1 MSNPTLQ
8 ANFSANTAGFT
19 QGVSVLRQKL
29 TELNTQMEHNK
40 QEIKTA
46 NTEIKNYRR
55 ELEQLKASTNNGAA
69 ATAEQSRRMQELRD
83 GIATATARLG
93 TLRTAEQDLRREIN
107 STNGELRNQRTA
119 VEEVQQSAATMGD
132 VLKASLYSSAIQTAV
147 GKLTSSLK
155 SAAEYCYNVGSSFEA
170 AMSQVEAISGATGE
184 ELDKLTEKA
193 KQLGA
198 TTRFSATEAAQAMNY
213 MAMAG
218 WDAQQM
224 LDGIDGVLSLAAA
237 SGGDL
242 AETADIVTD
251 AITAFGLKAEDVG
264 HFSDVLA
271 AASANANTNVSMM
284 GETFKYC
291 APIAGALGFSIED
304 VSEAIG
310 LMANSGIKSTMAGTA
325 LRMMFTKL
333 SEGITVVGKNLGE
346 VEIQTSNADGSMR
359 SLKEILTDLRAAF
372 EQLEP
377 AERASQAQ
385 AIVGQNAYTGF
396 LSLMNA
402 GADDVDKLR
411 TAIEGC
417 TGASADMAE
426 TMTQNTAGAVTI
438 MKSAMESLGIA
449 VYEKFGEKIK
459 GSVEGVTDIFTD
471 LTERIESGD
480 LDEVFERVA
489 QSLGNAAEQLI
500 RFTSESLPGFI
511 EGVANVISFLVDFR
525 EEIGAV
531 VTAYTTFKTLMAG
544 QKIFTAAAGSVK
556 ALISMF
562 KGLTVA
568 TEAQTTAQA
577 ANNAVMAAN
586 PFGVVAVAV
595 AALVG
600 GVVALTSAMDD
611 CNERMVN
618 LTDRSKELTQS
629 SEDYQSKSKGL
640 ADVKVRYEQIKN
652 STDDAAIKE
661 EELKTLQEEL
671 NSQFGTMAGSIDLV
685 ADSYQN
691 VIDKM
696 QGVIDKANEMSE
708 TDAKLA
714 YYTELDAEKESTAI
728 SLDSIPYW
736 QTGGETAIANA
747 YFSEIARQAG
757 ASGYYSAS
765 GGNMYFSGSYD
776 ERLATLNDLKRK
788 MTDKYAETG
797 IGSFRDIADRLGAQ
811 ITNLEDSK
819 AQLEAATEAWN
830 SYQKQFT
837 PGAWMISEYGSKG
850 TSGAT
855 PETDTPGSTAT
866 QPSPSPDG
874 VDWNDFDSIK
884 KYYKYKLD
892 TEQIDE
898 ETYWNRLKYY
908 GFSLLDVNTDEW
920 RSLAAEIYKGEKAM
934 NSSGGTSGSTKTPEE
949 LSEEEYTAQQKELKF
964 NMDMGYISEEE
975 YYSKLE
981 QLRDK
986 YLKSG
991 SEKWRSATLDIH
1003 KYQLKSTEKTLDKIK
1018 DEYNAAVAA
1027 IDEEIK
1033 QRERDREDEDL
1044 QKQIDEVDKQLQY
1057 GRLDDFSKQQ
1067 LQQKKDEL
1075 LQEKEDIE
1083 WERGMEARK
1092 EGLDTVYT
1100 MARDAYEAGS
1110 ADLEKALQTA
1120 SLVFQAIGNGAEQS
1134 ASTVNTVTNNNLSF
1148 ALSAVSQTADQIAA
1162 AVVKAITSSI

>member
-55 ELEQLKASTNNGAA
+55 ELEQLKASTNNGTA

-107 STNGELRNQRTA
+107 STNAEMRNQRTA

-359 SLKEILTDLRAAF
+359 SLKEILTDLRTAF

-411 TAIEGC
+411 TAIENC
-417 TGASADMAE
+417 DNSSAKMAD
-426 TMTQNTAGAVTI
+426 TMTNNTAGAVTI
-438 MKSAMESLGIA
+438 MKSAMESAGIA

-459 GSVEGVTDIFTD
+459 DSVEGITDIFTG

-568 TEAQTTAQA
+568 TEAQTAAQA

-611 CNERMVN
+611 CNERMAN
-618 LTDRSKELTQS
+618 LTDECRNLTQAS
-629 SEDYQSKSKGL
+629 TEYQEKSKGL
-640 ADVKVRYEQIKN
+640 EDIKERYDEIKN
-652 STDDAAIKE
+652 SSDDTLDKE
-661 EELKTLQEEL
+661 TELKKLQDEL
-671 NSQFGTMAGSIDLV
+671 NDQFGTMASNIDLV
-685 ADSYQN
+685 TGAFDGTIRK
-691 VIDKM
+691 IDTLIQKY
-696 QGVIDKANEMSE
+696 GKLSE

-714 YYTELDAEKESTAI
+714 YQKALDAEKESTAI
-728 SLDSIPYW
+728 SLDSMLFNTESTEANTYFQNEAKKFA
-736 QTGGETAIANA
+736 QTG
-747 YFSEIARQAG
+747 YVSPV
-757 ASGYYSAS
+757 
-765 GGNMYFSGSYD
+765 GGNIYFTGSY
-776 ERLATLNDLKRK
+776 ENRIATLNELYNR
-788 MTDKYAETG
+788 MVDKYV
-797 IGSFRDIADRLGAQ
+797 
-811 ITNLEDSK
+811 
-819 AQLEAATEAWN
+819 
-830 SYQKQFT
+830 
-837 PGAWMISEYGSKG
+837 
-850 TSGAT
+850 
-855 PETDTPGSTAT
+855 ETDIDDYSVIAQRIKTQIGELENALEQRDYAKSVLYGQPEPVVTAGNEPLADVPGTDAPGSTAT
-866 QPSPSPDG
+866 QTSTSPDG

-898 ETYWNRLKYY
+898 ATYWNRLRYY

-934 NSSGGTSGSTKTPEE
+934 KESGGTSGSTKTPEE
-949 LSEEEYTAQQKELKF
+949 LSEAEYTEKQKELKF
-964 NMDMGYISEEE
+964 NLDMGYISEEE
-975 YYSKLE
+975 YYNKLE

-1003 KYQLKSTEKTLDKIK
+1003 KFQLKSTEKTLDKIK

-1075 LQEKEDIE
+1075 LQEKEDVE

-1148 ALSAVSQTADQIAA
+1148 ALSAMSQTADQIAA